1 MQAYK
6 GRARPAKKAPTRN
19 VGGAGH
25 WARRG
30 KRSKA
35 AK

>member
-6 GRARPAKKAPTRN
+6 GRARPAKKAPTKY

-25 WARRG
+25 FNRRG

-35 AK
+35 TK

>member
-6 GRARPAKKAPTRN
+6 DRARPTKKAPTKN

-25 WARRG
+25 FNRRG
-30 KRSKA
+30 KRSKTT
-35 AK
+35 K